1 MDIAAETWS
10 QEDEDKYQ
18 RLLIDQEIQ
27 DTIPSQDQA
36 WFKEAQAKRD
46 EVLAQINRHRSNRPI
61 EERLHYRWISFY
73 LKTMEMAA
81 SKELAGQDDRAAW
94 LILLKAELDALTTW
108 KPALSRAH
116 SARRQGFLGLR
127 AEFIMLAKYQ
137 PGTELITLDTNI
149 DKTQL
154 PKAEREWELL
164 WEEKKNR
171 CALLFP
177 VLTEEASK
185 DFWVK
190 AIKETYRL
198 TFDAYPAFRKGQLRQ
213 RNLSDYP
220 NLH

>member
-1 MDIAAETWS
+1 MDIAVETWS

-18 RLLIDQEIQ
+18 RLLIDQKIQ
-27 DTIPSQDQA
+27 VTIPSQDQA
-36 WFKEAQAKRD
+36 WFNEAKAKRD
-46 EVLAQINRHRSNRPI
+46 KLLARINRLKSDRPI

-81 SKELAGQDDRAAW
+81 SKELRGRDERAAW
-94 LILLKAELDALTTW
+94 LILLKAELDALSDW

-116 SARRQGFLGLR
+116 SLRRHGFLGLR
-127 AEFIMLAKYQ
+127 AEFIMMAKYQ
-137 PGTELITLDTNI
+137 PGTEPIPLDTNI
-149 DKTQL
+149 DMTQF

-164 WEEKKNR
+164 WKEKKNR

-177 VLTEEASK
+177 ILTEEAAK
-185 DFWVK
+185 DFRVK

-198 TFDAYPAFRKGQLRQ
+198 TFDAYPAFRKGQLKLRK
-213 RNLSDYP
+213 LSAYP